1 MAALS
6 FDVNLMRLLVAA
18 GANPLLATQD
28 NVTPLMAALGLGR
41 ERASLISYKEEQ
53 EPKVLE
59 MVKLTVELGVDV
71 NAAETATGLT
81 ALHCAAF
88 YGGSERIIQY
98 LAEKGANLN
107 AKTKAGQTALAI
119 ASNIAPKG
127 KVERNLVPLAYW
139 KGTVDLLLKLGATPV
154 SASVAKTSD
163 VGSASTIK

>member
-1 MAALS
+1 
-6 FDVNLMRLLVAA
+6 
-18 GANPLLATQD
+18 
-28 NVTPLMAALGLGR
+28 
-41 ERASLISYKEEQ
+41 
-53 EPKVLE
+53 

-71 NAAETATGLT
+71 NAVETATGLT

-98 LAEKGANLN
+98 LVEKGANLN
-107 AKTKAGQTALAI
+107 AKTKAGQTPLAI

-154 SASVAKTSD
+154 SDSVAQASD
-163 VGSASTIK
+163 VSSANPQ